1 MLAHQPQTQANIAL
15 VAEEP
20 ERTFAASVTSR
31 LRNIRMNPE
40 NKALAE
46 RYRDMGEEARIGA
59 ETALSSELYKS
70 NLDLARKWHTLAFET
85 EHLP

>member
-1 MLAHQPQTQANIAL
+1 
-15 VAEEP
+15 
-20 ERTFAASVTSR
+20 
-31 LRNIRMNPE
+31 MNPD

-59 ETALSSELYKS
+59 ETASSAELYKS
-70 NLDLARKWHTLAFET
+70 NLDLARKWHTFAFEL